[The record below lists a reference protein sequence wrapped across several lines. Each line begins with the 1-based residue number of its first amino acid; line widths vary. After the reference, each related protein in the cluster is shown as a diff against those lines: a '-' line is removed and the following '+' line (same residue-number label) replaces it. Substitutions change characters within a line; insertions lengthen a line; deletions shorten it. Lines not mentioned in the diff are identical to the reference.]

1 MDMPALRR
9 VLDALRQRGLLLQFD
24 NTLASIT
31 GLVTGETIRGS
42 WWGHPRAH
50 EIHAVARSLRAHDD
64 VLIAKLVASKLTYV
78 HRQLWASLLAVA
90 RSGEPWQQRG
100 LSRDARSLLHRIER
114 YRMVRTEDLTTAHW
128 RSPEAVGPGGSRARG
143 PPPGPERGGAH
154 APGRAREGLGNLG
167 PLARPPRHRDRAHV
181 GECRARAAR
190 TSRPLARRHQ
200 TAGETPPLAV
210 ISHGGSPLTTRRR
223 RQVAQRMQMTSAPVA
238 SWVIGP

>member
-50 EIHAVARSLRAHDD
+50 EIHAVARSLRARDD
-64 VLIAKLVASKLTYV
+64 VLITKLVASKLTYV

-154 APGRAREGLGNLG
+154 APGRAREGLAKPGN

-181 GECRARAAR
+181 GECRVASGSNEPSARSLG
-190 TSRPLARRHQ
+190 TKPLAKLLPWRSSVTEGAR
-200 TAGETPPLAV
+200 
-210 ISHGGSPLTTRRR
+210 
-223 RQVAQRMQMTSAPVA
+223 
-238 SWVIGP
+238 